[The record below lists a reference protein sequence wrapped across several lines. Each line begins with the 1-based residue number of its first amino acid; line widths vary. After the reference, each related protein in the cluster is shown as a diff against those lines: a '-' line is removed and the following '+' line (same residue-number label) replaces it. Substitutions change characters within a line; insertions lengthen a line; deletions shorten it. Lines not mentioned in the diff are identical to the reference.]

1 MQGMDLGLS
10 DKACVVTGAS
20 RGIGAAVARLL
31 EDEGARVLGVSRS
44 QGFQADVTDPG
55 AAERIVAECEARF
68 GGIDVL
74 VNNAGTSEIKPLD
87 ELEDADWQAQW
98 ELNVMASMHLMQVAC
113 PKMAERG
120 GGRVVNV
127 SSSSGKRPSQTNAA
141 YSVAKAAQLSLSR
154 AYADAWAG
162 RGVLVN
168 AVTPGIVASQLWMA
182 DGGMAD
188 QIAAAQRPDPRAG
201 GGREGGR
208 PARGPLRERGGDRG
222 RGGHAVLEAGVQRG
236 RGRVVGRRRRRARDH
251 LTRGLTSPG

>member
-1 MQGMDLGLS
+1 MQRMDLGLQ

-31 EDEGARVLGVSRS
+31 EEEGAQVLGVSRS

-55 AAERIVAECEARF
+55 AAARIVAECEDRF

-74 VNNAGTSEIKPLD
+74 VNNAGTSEVKPLG

-98 ELNVMASMHLMQVAC
+98 EVNVMASMRLMKAAC
-113 PKMAERG
+113 PRMAERG

-127 SSSSGKRPSQTNAA
+127 SSSSGKRPSSTNAA

-154 AYADAWAG
+154 VFADAWAD

-168 AVTPGIVASQLWMA
+168 AVTPGMVASQLWMGE
-182 DGGMAD
+182 GGMAD
-188 QIAAAQRPDPRAG
+188 QLAARTGKTRDEVVAEKAASQP
-201 GGREGGR
+201 
-208 PARGPLRERGGDRG
+208 
-222 RGGHAVLEAGVQRG
+222 
-236 RGRVVGRRRRRARDH
+236 VGRYGTEEEVAAVVVMLCSRQAANVTGAAWSVD
-251 LTRGLTSPG
+251 GGAVPVII

>member
-1 MQGMDLGLS
+1 MQDMDLGLK

-31 EDEGARVLGVSRS
+31 EEEGAHVLGVSRS
-44 QGFQADVTDPG
+44 QEFQADVTDPG

-87 ELEDADWQAQW
+87 ELEDSDWQAQW
-98 ELNVMASMHLMQVAC
+98 EVNVMASMRLMKAAC

-127 SSSSGKRPSQTNAA
+127 SSSSGKRPSSTNAA
-141 YSVAKAAQLSLSR
+141 YSVAKAGQLSVSR
-154 AYADAWAG
+154 VYADAWAD

-168 AVTPGIVASQLWMA
+168 AVTPGMVSSQLWMGE
-182 DGGMAD
+182 GGMAD
-188 QIAAAQRPDPRAG
+188 QLAARTGKTRDEVVAEKAASQP
-201 GGREGGR
+201 
-208 PARGPLRERGGDRG
+208 
-222 RGGHAVLEAGVQRG
+222 
-236 RGRVVGRRRRRARDH
+236 VGRYGTEEEVAAVVVMLCSRQAANVTGAAWSVD
-251 LTRGLTSPG
+251 GGAVPVII

>member
-1 MQGMDLGLS
+1 MQGMDLGLQG
-10 DKACVVTGAS
+10 KACVVTGAS

-31 EDEGARVLGVSRS
+31 EEEGADVLAVSRS
-44 QGFQADVTDPG
+44 QGFQADVTEPG
-55 AAERIVAECEARF
+55 AAGRIVAECEARF

-98 ELNVMASMHLMQVAC
+98 DLNVMASMHLMQAAC

-154 AYADAWAG
+154 TYADAWAG

-188 QIAAAQRPDPRAG
+188 QIAARSGQTRDEVVAEKAAAQP
-201 GGREGGR
+201 
-208 PARGPLRERGGDRG
+208 
-222 RGGHAVLEAGVQRG
+222 
-236 RGRVVGRRRRRARDH
+236 VGRYGTEEEIAAVVVMLCSAQASNVTGAAWSVD
-251 LTRGLTSPG
+251 GGAVPVII

>member
-1 MQGMDLGLS
+1 MQHMDLGLKG
-10 DKACVVTGAS
+10 KACVVTGAS
-20 RGIGAAVARLL
+20 RGIGAAVTRLL
-31 EDEGARVLGVSRS
+31 AEEGADVLAVSRS
-44 QGFQADVTDPG
+44 QGFRADVTEPG

-87 ELEDADWQAQW
+87 QLEDADWQAQW
-98 ELNVMASMHLMQVAC
+98 DLNVMASMHLMKVAC

-168 AVTPGIVASQLWMA
+168 AVTPGIVSSQLWMGE
-182 DGGMAD
+182 GGMAD
-188 QIAAAQRPDPRAG
+188 QIAGRSGQTREEVVAEKAASQP
-201 GGREGGR
+201 
-208 PARGPLRERGGDRG
+208 
-222 RGGHAVLEAGVQRG
+222 
-236 RGRVVGRRRRRARDH
+236 VGRYGTEEEVAAVVVMLCSRQAANVAGAAWSVD
-251 LTRGLTSPG
+251 GGAVPVII

>member
-1 MQGMDLGLS
+1 MDLGLNG
-10 DKACVVTGAS
+10 KACVVTGAG

-31 EDEGARVLGVSRS
+31 EDEGAHVLAVSRS

-87 ELEDADWQAQW
+87 QLEDADWQAQW
-98 ELNVMASMHLMQVAC
+98 ELNVMASMHLMRVAC

-154 AYADAWAG
+154 VYADAWAG

-168 AVTPGIVASQLWMA
+168 AVTPGIVASPLWMA

-188 QIAAAQRPDPRAG
+188 QLAKRSGQTREEVVAEKAAAQP
-201 GGREGGR
+201 
-208 PARGPLRERGGDRG
+208 
-222 RGGHAVLEAGVQRG
+222 
-236 RGRVVGRRRRRARDH
+236 VGRYGTEEEIAAVVVMLCSKQASNVAGAAWSVD
-251 LTRGLTSPG
+251 GGAVPVII